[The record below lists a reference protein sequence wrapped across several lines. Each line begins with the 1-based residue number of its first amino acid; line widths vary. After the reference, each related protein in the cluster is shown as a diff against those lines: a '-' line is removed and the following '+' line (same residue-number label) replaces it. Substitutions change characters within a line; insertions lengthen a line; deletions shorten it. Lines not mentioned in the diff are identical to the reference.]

1 VAAAAKQVE
10 SFPTVT
16 VVGGSDPSAG
26 AGIQADLRSLEMLG
40 VSAMTVVTALTV
52 QDGRHLELVEAVA
65 ADLVERQL
73 AAMLTAFAPCVVKC
87 GLLPTAEIVDCI
99 ARLVREHEGSLVV
112 DPVLQSSAGPSLV
125 DALVPNALAEELF
138 PSATVVTFNVGEA
151 EHFMRGQ
158 LTSPADMEAAAR
170 ALAGG
175 GCRAVVIKGGHL
187 AARQNA
193 GSVTDVLWD
202 GRRMHHFRA
211 ERRRAGDLHGSGCAF
226 ASATAA
232 GLARGMNVAEAV
244 ARAGEHVRGLIDRAV
259 ALGDGVL
266 LRMPPF

>member
-1 VAAAAKQVE
+1 MATAQQAG
-10 SFPTVT
+10 SLPTVT

-40 VSAMTVVTALTV
+40 VSATTVVTALTV
-52 QDGRHLELVEAVA
+52 QDGRRLDLVEAVDP
-65 ADLVERQL
+65 DLVERQL
-73 AAMLTAFAPCVVKC
+73 AAMLSAFAPRVVKC
-87 GLLPTAEIVDCI
+87 GLLPTTEIVACV

-125 DALVPNALAEELF
+125 EALVPAALAKELF

-151 EHFMRGQ
+151 EHFTNGQ
-158 LTSPADMEAAAR
+158 VVSLADMEAAAR

-175 GCRAVVIKGGHL
+175 AGRAVVIKGGHL

-193 GSVTDVLWD
+193 ASVTDVLWD
-202 GRRMHHFRA
+202 GRCIHRFPA
-211 ERRRAGDLHGSGCAF
+211 ERRRDGDLHGSGCAF

-232 GLARGMNVAEAV
+232 GLACGMTIAEAV

-266 LRMPPF
+266 LRMPPS